1 MENIFEQLAQQA
13 VNGITIGGVYA
24 LIAIGYTMVYG
35 VLSMLNFAHG
45 EIYMI
50 GGFAGWWVL
59 QIFSVNHVPVM
70 NAALLISLMIIL
82 SMGISALLGLLI
94 ERIAYRPLRNAP
106 RMNLLLS
113 SFGVSI
119 FIQNF
124 ILYFQG
130 AKVKVFH
137 VAHLIPEGM
146 RVFHIGGVVISFMRI
161 LVIVTCFFC
170 MVILTVIIK
179 KTNIGKSIRA
189 TAQDIEAA
197 AFMGIDT
204 DKIIVIVFLIGSA
217 LGGAAG
223 ILVSLLF
230 TQVDYYVGFQ
240 AGIKGFTAAVL
251 GGIGS
256 IPGAMAGGLLLGLCE
271 AMAVT
276 FFPSAYKDV
285 VAFVIL
291 IAVLIFRPQGLM
303 GEKIREKV

>member
-1 MENIFEQLAQQA
+1 MEDIFGQLSQQLI
-13 VNGITIGGVYA
+13 NGLTIGGVYA

-50 GGFAGWWVL
+50 GGFTGWWVL
-59 QIFSVNHVPVM
+59 QFFSINHVPVM
-70 NAALLISLMIIL
+70 NAALLISLMIIIA
-82 SMGISALLGLLI
+82 MAISALLGLVV
-94 ERIAYRPLRNAP
+94 ERIAYRPLRKAP

-113 SFGVSI
+113 SLGVSI

-124 ILYFQG
+124 ILYSQG

-137 VAHLIPEGM
+137 IAHLIPE
-146 RVFHIGGVVISFMRI
+146 RLQTFHIGGVVISFMRI
-161 LVIVTCFFC
+161 VVIVVCFVL
-170 MVILTVIIK
+170 MLLLSLIIK
-179 KTNIGKSIRA
+179 KTTIGKSIRA

-197 AFMGIDT
+197 TFMGIDT
-204 DKIIVIVFLIGSA
+204 DKVIVNVFLIGSA

-230 TQVDYYVGFQ
+230 TQVDYYVGLQ
-240 AGIKGFTAAVL
+240 AGLKGFTAAVL

-256 IPGAMAGGLLLGLCE
+256 IPGAMAGGLLLGLSE

-285 VAFVIL
+285 VAFIIL
-291 IAVLIFRPQGLM
+291 IVVLMVRPQGLW

>member
-1 MENIFEQLAQQA
+1 MEDILQQLFQQTI
-13 VNGITIGGVYA
+13 NGLSIGGVYA

-35 VLSMLNFAHG
+35 VLFMLNFAHG

-50 GGFAGWWVL
+50 GGFTGWWVL
-59 QIFSVNHVPVM
+59 HFFSKNHIPVM
-70 NAALLISLMIIL
+70 NAALLISLMIIIA
-82 SMGISALLGLLI
+82 MAISALLGLVI
-94 ERIAYRPLRNAP
+94 ERTAYRPLRNSP

-113 SFGVSI
+113 SLGVSI
-119 FIQNF
+119 FLQNF

-137 VAHLIPEGM
+137 ISHLIPEAL
-146 RVFHIGGVVISFMRI
+146 RVFHVGGVVISFMR
-161 LVIVTCFFC
+161 LFVIIIC
-170 MVILTVIIK
+170 VILMIILTLIIK
-179 KTNIGKSIRA
+179 KTNVGKSIRA

-223 ILVSLLF
+223 VLVALLF

-256 IPGAMAGGLLLGLCE
+256 IQGAMLGGLILGLAE
-271 AMAVT
+271 SIAVT
-276 FFPSAYKDV
+276 FFPAAYKDI
-285 VAFVIL
+285 VAFAIL
-291 IAVLIFRPQGLM
+291 IIVLLFRPQGLM

>member
-1 MENIFEQLAQQA
+1 MEDIFGQLSQQA
-13 VNGITIGGVYA
+13 INGITIGGVYA

-45 EIYMI
+45 ELYMI
-50 GGFAGWWVL
+50 GGFTGWWVL

-113 SFGVSI
+113 SLGVSI

-137 VAHLIPEGM
+137 ISHLIPEGV
-146 RVFHIGGVVISFMRI
+146 RTFHIGGVVISFMRI
-161 LVIVTCFFC
+161 LVIVICFIL
-170 MVILTVIIK
+170 MVLLTLIIK

-189 TAQDIEAA
+189 TAQD
-197 AFMGIDT
+197 
-204 DKIIVIVFLIGSA
+204 
-217 LGGAAG
+217 
-223 ILVSLLF
+223 
-230 TQVDYYVGFQ
+230 
-240 AGIKGFTAAVL
+240 
-251 GGIGS
+251 
-256 IPGAMAGGLLLGLCE
+256 
-271 AMAVT
+271 
-276 FFPSAYKDV
+276 
-285 VAFVIL
+285 
-291 IAVLIFRPQGLM
+291 
-303 GEKIREKV
+303 